1 LMVRATRHKNIDLAI
16 EIAGVKFDNPV
27 MVASGTFGYGK
38 EYADLVDLNQIGA
51 VISKTLTIVPRDG
64 HPPLRTF
71 ETPSGMLNAIGL
83 HNIGVDNFINEKMK
97 FLRTKKTKVIANI
110 AGSTIEEYVQVAEK
124 LNSAEGLHML
134 EINISSPNVKR
145 GCMEFGSRADLTY
158 ECVKAVK
165 EVSRYPVMPK
175 LSPNVTDIVEIA
187 LACQEAGAD
196 CISLINT
203 LVGMAIDW
211 KKKKPVLSNITG
223 GLSGPAIK
231 PVALAMVWKVYQKI
245 KVPLIGVGGIMNTQD
260 AVEFFMAGA
269 SAIQVGTVNYVD
281 PQASVKIVEGLK
293 KYCLENKIA
302 SMKELI
308 GIAQQSPA

>member
-1 LMVRATRHKNIDLAI
+1 MISQATQSKKIDLAI

-38 EYADLVDLNQIGA
+38 EYADLVDINKIGA
-51 VISKTLTIVPRDG
+51 VISKTLTMVPREG

-83 HNIGVDNFINEKMK
+83 HNVGVENFITEKMK
-97 FLRTKKTKVIANI
+97 FLRTQKTRVIANI
-110 AGSTIEEYVQVAEK
+110 AGSSIEEYVQVAEK
-124 LNSAEGLHML
+124 LNSAEGIHML
-134 EINISSPNVKR
+134 EINISSPNVKK

-165 EVSRYPVMPK
+165 DVSRFPVMPK

-211 KKKKPVLSNITG
+211 KKKKPVLSNI
-223 GLSGPAIK
+223 
-231 PVALAMVWKVYQKI
+231 
-245 KVPLIGVGGIMNTQD
+245 
-260 AVEFFMAGA
+260 
-269 SAIQVGTVNYVD
+269 
-281 PQASVKIVEGLK
+281 
-293 KYCLENKIA
+293 
-302 SMKELI
+302 
-308 GIAQQSPA
+308 

>member
-1 LMVRATRHKNIDLAI
+1 MSVATAQQKKVDLAI
-16 EIAGVKFDNPV
+16 EIAGVRFDNPV

-38 EYADLVDLNQIGA
+38 EYADLVDINKIGA
-51 VISKTLTIVPRDG
+51 VVCKTLTIVPREG

-83 HNIGVDNFINEKMK
+83 HNVGVDNFITEKMP

-124 LNSAEGLHML
+124 LNSAEGVHMI
-134 EINISSPNVKR
+134 EINISSPNVKK

-165 EVSRYPVMPK
+165 EVSKFPIMPK
-175 LSPNVTDIVEIA
+175 LSPNVTDIIEIA
-187 LACQEAGAD
+187 QACESAGAD
-196 CISLINT
+196 CLSLINT

-211 KKKKPVLSNITG
+211 RKKKPILSNITG

-231 PVALAMVWKVYQKI
+231 PVALALVWKVYQKV
-245 KVPLIGVGGIMNTQD
+245 KLPLIGVGGIMNTTD
-260 AVEFFMAGA
+260 ALEFFMAGA
-269 SAIQVGTVNYVD
+269 TAIQVGTANYVD
-281 PQASVKIVEGLK
+281 PQTSVKIVEGLK
-293 KYCLENKIA
+293 KYCRENKISA
-302 SMKELI
+302 VKELI
-308 GIAQQSPA
+308 GIAHK

>member
-1 LMVRATRHKNIDLAI
+1 MNLATAQQRKVDLSV

-27 MVASGTFGYGK
+27 MVASGTFGYGQ
-38 EYADLVDLNQIGA
+38 EYADLVDINQIGA
-51 VISKTLTIVPRDG
+51 VICKTLTVVPREG

-83 HNIGVDNFINEKMK
+83 HNVGVDKFISEKMK
-97 FLRTKKTKVIANI
+97 FFRNKKTKVIANI

-134 EINISSPNVKR
+134 EINISSPNVKK

-165 EVSRYPVMPK
+165 EVSRFPVMPK

-187 LACQEAGAD
+187 QACESAGAD

-211 KKKKPVLSNITG
+211 RKKKPVLSNVTG

-231 PVALAMVWKVYQKI
+231 PVALAMVWKVYQKV
-245 KVPLIGVGGIMNTQD
+245 KLPLIGVGGIMNTTD
-260 AVEFFMAGA
+260 ALEFFMAGA
-269 SAIQVGTVNYVD
+269 TAIQVGTANYVD
-281 PQASVKIVEGLK
+281 PQTSVKIVEGLK
-293 KYCLENKIA
+293 KYCQENKISA
-302 SMKELI
+302 VKDLI
-308 GIAQQSPA
+308 GVAHQNLP